1 MKLFYKYILKYLI
14 KNLLIV
20 QLGVVTLSLITST
33 MGELKNLVGSEYTII
48 EFIQLQL
55 CWMVINNNISMPITT
70 TIASVMT
77 IVQLMRTNEMLAY
90 VSFGGRVSA
99 ISIPLDRKSVV

>member
-70 TIASVMT
+70 TIASVK
-77 IVQLMRTNEMLAY
+77 IGRASCRE
-90 VSFGGRVSA
+90 RVS
-99 ISIPLDRKSVV
+99 SPV